1 MLNQLQVKNTGFVG
15 GKERQRERERERVG
29 ERKKAEVRKRK
40 KREGM
45 RGKKEKERGEF
56 QRVVCETEEKEERTE
71 YGNHVASERE

>member
-1 MLNQLQVKNTGFVG
+1 M
-15 GKERQRERERERVG
+15 
-29 ERKKAEVRKRK
+29 RKRK